1 MKNHSKYKQLEDE
14 GWLSMQKSLD
24 VHMPVKKNR
33 RFILWYFLFLGAL
46 GSAFLL
52 PHLFSS
58 LSKSNP
64 AKSIH
69 HITPSQAQNQI
80 TDAHKLNESSN
91 VEIKTQQLR
100 PVKEKPIIEIQNK
113 QNGNSFNESNK
124 EIKNIPLTHNESLA
138 SEYQNKTKF
147 KDIYP
152 LPTETKIH
160 SNIPNLNLLKSKICL
175 LPLDATNIYLENKIN
190 PRFTKST
197 QKTNFEFGLLTGFQY
212 NPDSRAYSVHFG
224 SILERKINSSF
235 SVKISPFLEYQ
246 TGDFLLMNT
255 SEFTALLDNRDSLSN
270 ILFNLDSKSNTSSP
284 NNDNLTELLS
294 TTDYREQ
301 LYHIHLPIQLSYN
314 WYNKWTSEIGF
325 NMILPLAKTVLNGRK
340 TELVQIKNN
349 SLFVRKQSKVN
360 FLMQIGLTAPVYKNF
375 SINTGVSFPVSFSKS
390 HADLLESTTGQTPS
404 NNAPV
409 NIITQTQLRAS
420 LIYKFGRIN

>member
-33 RFILWYFLFLGAL
+33 RIFLWFFLFLGAL
-46 GSAFLL
+46 GTAFLL

-58 LSKSNP
+58 RSKSNP

-69 HITPSQAQNQI
+69 QITSSQAQNQI
-80 TDAHKLNESSN
+80 TDAHKLNKSSN

-113 QNGNSFNESNK
+113 QNGNSFNELNM
-124 EIKNIPLTHNESLA
+124 EIKNNSLTHTESLA
-138 SEYQNKTKF
+138 YEYQNKTKF

-190 PRFTKST
+190 PRSTKST

-246 TGDFLLMNT
+246 TGDFLLMNS
-255 SEFTALLDNRDSLSN
+255 SEFSTLLDNRDSLSK
-270 ILFNLDSKSNTSSP
+270 ILFSLDGNSSGSSTT
-284 NNDNLTELLS
+284 NDNLTELLS
-294 TTDYREQ
+294 TTDYRKQ
-301 LYHIHLPIQLSYN
+301 LYNIHLPIPLSYN
-314 WYNKWTSEIGF
+314 WYKKWTSEIGF
-325 NMILPLAKTVLNGRK
+325 NMIFPLAETVFKGSK

-349 SLFVRKQSKVN
+349 SFCKKTKQ
-360 FLMQIGLTAPVYKNF
+360 G
-375 SINTGVSFPVSFSKS
+375 
-390 HADLLESTTGQTPS
+390 
-404 NNAPV
+404 
-409 NIITQTQLRAS
+409 
-420 LIYKFGRIN
+420 

>member
-33 RFILWYFLFLGAL
+33 RIFLWFFLFLGAL
-46 GSAFLL
+46 GTAFLL

-58 LSKSNP
+58 RSKSNP

-69 HITPSQAQNQI
+69 QITSSQAQNQI
-80 TDAHKLNESSN
+80 TDAHKLNKSSN

-113 QNGNSFNESNK
+113 QNGNSFNELNM
-124 EIKNIPLTHNESLA
+124 EIKNNSLTHTESLA
-138 SEYQNKTKF
+138 YEYQNKTEF
-147 KDIYP
+147 KDINP
-152 LPTETKIH
+152 LPTSTIIH
-160 SNIPNLNLLKSKICL
+160 SEFLNLNLLKSKICL
-175 LPLDATNIYLENKIN
+175 LPVHAANINLENNIY
-190 PRFTKST
+190 PRSTQST

-224 SILERKINSSF
+224 SILERKINRSF

-255 SEFTALLDNRDSLSN
+255 SEFSTLLDNRDSLSN

-284 NNDNLTELLS
+284 INDNLTELLS
-294 TTDYREQ
+294 TTDYRKQ
-301 LYHIHLPIQLSYN
+301 LYNIHLPIQLSYN
-314 WYNKWTSEIGF
+314 WYKKWTSEIGF
-325 NMILPLAKTVLNGRK
+325 NMIFPLAETVFKGSK

-349 SLFVRKQSKVN
+349 SFFVRKQSKVN

>member
-24 VHMPVKKNR
+24 LHMPIKKNR
-33 RFILWYFLFLGAL
+33 RLVLWFFLFLGAL
-46 GSAFLL
+46 GTAFLL
-52 PHLFSS
+52 PQLFSS
-58 LSKSNP
+58 RSQSNP
-64 AKSIH
+64 AKSIQ
-69 HITPSQAQNQI
+69 HITSSQAQNQI
-80 TDAHKLNESSN
+80 TDAHKLNKSSN
-91 VEIKTQQLR
+91 IEIKTHQLSQG
-100 PVKEKPIIEIQNK
+100 KEKPIIENQNK
-113 QNGNSFNESNK
+113 QNGNSFNESNS
-124 EIKNIPLTHNESLA
+124 EIKNTPLSHSESLA
-138 SEYQNKTKF
+138 SEYQNKTEF
-147 KDIYP
+147 NNIYP
-152 LPTETKIH
+152 LPTATIIH
-160 SNIPNLNLLKSKICL
+160 SDIPNLNLLKSKICL
-175 LPLDATNIYLENKIN
+175 LPLHAANINLENNIY
-190 PRFTKST
+190 PRSTKST
-197 QKTNFEFGLLTGFQY
+197 QKTNFQFGLLSGFQY
-212 NPDSRAYSVHFG
+212 TPDSRAYSVHFG
-224 SILERKINSSF
+224 SILERKINRSF
-235 SVKISPFLEYQ
+235 SIKLSPFLEYQ
-246 TGDFLLMNT
+246 TGDFLLMNS

-270 ILFNLDSKSNTSSP
+270 ILFNLDSKSNASST

-294 TTDYREQ
+294 TTDYRKQ

-314 WYNKWTSEIGF
+314 WYKKWSSEIGF
-325 NMILPLAKTVLNGRK
+325 NMIFPLAETVFKGSK

-404 NNAPV
+404 INAPV

>member
-1 MKNHSKYKQLEDE
+1 MKNLSKYKELENE
-14 GWLSMQKSLD
+14 GWASMQKTLD

-33 RFILWYFLFLGAL
+33 RFILWFFLFVGAL

-69 HITPSQAQNQI
+69 QTTPSQKHNQI
-80 TDAHKLNESSN
+80 TDAHNLNESSN
-91 VEIKTQQLR
+91 VEIKTQQLSQG
-100 PVKEKPIIEIQNK
+100 KEKPIVENQNK
-113 QNGNSFNESNK
+113 RNGNSFNESNS
-124 EIKNIPLTHNESLA
+124 EIKNIPLSHSESVA
-138 SEYQNKTKF
+138 SEYQNKTEF
-147 KDIYP
+147 NDIYP
-152 LPTETKIH
+152 LSTETKIQ

-175 LPLDATNIYLENKIN
+175 LPLHAANINLENNIY
-190 PRFTKST
+190 PRSTKST
-197 QKTNFEFGLLTGFQY
+197 QKTNFQFGLLSGFQY
-212 NPDSRAYSVHFG
+212 TPDSRAYSVHFG
-224 SILERKINSSF
+224 SILERKINRSF
-235 SVKISPFLEYQ
+235 SIKLSPFLEYQ
-246 TGDFLLMNT
+246 TGDFLLMNS

-294 TTDYREQ
+294 TTDYRKQ
-301 LYHIHLPIQLSYN
+301 LYQIHLPLQLSYN
-314 WYNKWTSEIGF
+314 WYKKWSSEIGF
-325 NMILPLAKTVLNGRK
+325 NMIFPLAETVFKGSK

-404 NNAPV
+404 INAPV